1 MSAEKRLEKFPALP
15 VILLANHLLDGDVVF
30 RTSEGWTLDP
40 AWALIANDAA
50 TAEALDA
57 AGTAALAAN
66 EVVDAYLV
74 DVAIDTNGHAVP
86 RHFRERFKVLGP
98 SIRLDL
104 GKQAEFPTSTGG
116 A

>member
-1 MSAEKRLEKFPALP
+1 MSTEKRPPLP

-40 AWALIANDAA
+40 ARALIASDEA
-50 TAEALDA
+50 TADALDA
-57 AGTAALAAN
+57 AGKAALAAN
-66 EVVDAYLV
+66 EVVDACLV
-74 DVAIDTNGHAVP
+74 DVAIDANGHAVP

-98 SIRLDL
+98 SIRTDL
-104 GKQAEFPTSTGG
+104 GKQADFPTATGG